1 MKYAKAAIFLFF
13 SVLAQ
18 VSFLRLVSF
27 LPFYFDPAL
36 IVLFILSYRISRIG
50 IFFLAVFAGILLD
63 LFSAAH
69 FGLSIFAAG
78 IAILSGRFMGEK
90 LARGKNFTGIFLS
103 SAAFFIFF
111 YSSLFFGDWILNF
124 SGGNNLIF
132 NLFGSGMAIMIFFN
146 ILIAAGCQYFL
157 ESGNKYVDI

>member
-1 MKYAKAAIFLFF
+1 MKYTSALAIIFLA
-13 SVLAQ
+13 VLAQ
-18 VSFLRLVSF
+18 ASFLRLVSF
-27 LPFYFDPAL
+27 LPFSPDLAL

-50 IFFLAVFAGILLD
+50 IFFLAVFTGTLLD

-78 IAILSGRFMGEK
+78 VAIFAGRLAGEK

-103 SAAFFIFF
+103 SAAFFVFF
-111 YSSLFFGDWILNF
+111 YSLLFFGDWILNF

-132 NLFGSGMAIMIFFN
+132 NLFGSGMAIRIFFN
-146 ILIAAGCQYFL
+146 ISIAAGCQYFL